1 MKEFKSYFK
10 QGMPPKKERK
20 PLKRT
25 PLKKG
30 KKPTGE
36 KQVFEEVLDKI
47 VGSEIICFVCDEKIS
62 LITHHNFAHILRKS
76 RYPKARLDPNNIRI
90 MCYKID
96 GTGCHS
102 KFDFSP
108 RSELKGANWE
118 KVFELEA
125 ELLEEYKQLK

>member
-1 MKEFKSYFK
+1 MTFNPQPKS
-10 QGMPPKKERK
+10 GMPPKKSKK

-25 PLKKG
+25 PLKKV
-30 KKPTGE
+30 KKATGE
-36 KQVFEEVLDKI
+36 KDVFEIVLERLGDI
-47 VGSEIICFVCDEKIS
+47 ETRCFVCDEKIR
-62 LITHHNFAHILRKS
+62 LITHHNFAHILRKG

-108 RSELKGANWE
+108 RSELKGADWE
-118 KVFELEA
+118 RVFELENI
-125 ELLEEYKQLK
+125 LKKQYK